1 MLETLEKGSEK
12 MENLEKTFPK
22 TSINWYPGHM
32 AKTKRLIR
40 ENLNFIDIVYEL
52 VDARMPKSSKIVDI
66 DEIIKDKPKIMIMTK
81 IDLCDL
87 EETKKW
93 IKYYENQGYHV
104 LPLNLED
111 NKSLKP
117 LINLTNEVLKD
128 YHKKREDKG
137 LLKRKSRALI
147 IGIPNVGKS
156 TLINR
161 LSGKKVVQ
169 AGNKPGVTK
178 QLNWIRVN
186 EDLELLDTPGIL
198 WPKLAEGAYNLASL
212 TAIKEEVLPL
222 FDVAKYILETLSKY
236 YPKILKERYNL
247 EKLDDVIINDLEYIG
262 RRRGCL
268 IKGGK
273 VDIDKVII
281 LIIND
286 VKLGNIKGITFDRF

>member
-1 MLETLEKGSEK
+1 MSKNKNEEVYKIG
-12 MENLEKTFPK
+12 
-22 TSINWYPGHM
+22 INWYPGHM
-32 AKTKRLIR
+32 PKTKRLIR

-117 LINLTNEVLKD
+117 LINLTNKVLKD
-128 YHKKREDKG
+128 YHQKREDKG

-247 EKLDDVIINDLEYIG
+247 EKLDDDIINDLEYIG

-268 IKGGK
+268 IKGGE

>member
-1 MLETLEKGSEK
+1 MNKKKFDNS
-12 MENLEKTFPK
+12 P
-22 TSINWYPGHM
+22 INWYPGHM

-128 YHKKREDKG
+128 YHQKREDKG

-186 EDLELLDTPGIL
+186 EYLELLDTPGIL

-268 IKGGK
+268 IKGGE

>member
-1 MLETLEKGSEK
+1 MAEKNEK
-12 MENLEKTFPK
+12 VFSKTA
-22 TSINWYPGHM
+22 INWYPGHM

-128 YHKKREDKG
+128 YHQKREDKG

>member
-1 MLETLEKGSEK
+1 MNN
-12 MENLEKTFPK
+12 ENKTN
-22 TSINWYPGHM
+22 INWYPGHM

-128 YHKKREDKG
+128 YHQKREDKG

-186 EDLELLDTPGIL
+186 EYLELLDTPGIL
-198 WPKLAEGAYNLASL
+198 WPKLTEGAYNLASL

-268 IKGGK
+268 IKGGE

>member
-1 MLETLEKGSEK
+1 MNN
-12 MENLEKTFPK
+12 ENKTN
-22 TSINWYPGHM
+22 INWYPGHM
-32 AKTKRLIR
+32 AKTKILIM

-93 IKYYENQGYHV
+93 IKYYENQSYHV

-128 YHKKREDKG
+128 YHQKREDKG

-186 EDLELLDTPGIL
+186 EYLELLDTPGIL

-268 IKGGK
+268 IKGGE

>member
-1 MLETLEKGSEK
+1 MNKEDNRGVNKIG
-12 MENLEKTFPK
+12 
-22 TSINWYPGHM
+22 INWYPGHM

-128 YHKKREDKG
+128 YHQKREDKG

-186 EDLELLDTPGIL
+186 EYLELLDTPGIL

>member
-1 MLETLEKGSEK
+1 MNN
-12 MENLEKTFPK
+12 ENKTN
-22 TSINWYPGHM
+22 INWYPGHM

-128 YHKKREDKG
+128 YHQKREDKG

-268 IKGGK
+268 IKGGE

>member
-1 MLETLEKGSEK
+1 
-12 MENLEKTFPK
+12 MENVEKKFPK

-128 YHKKREDKG
+128 YHQKREDKG

-186 EDLELLDTPGIL
+186 EYLELLDTPGIL

-268 IKGGK
+268 IKGGE

>member
-1 MLETLEKGSEK
+1 MSKNKNEEVYKIG
-12 MENLEKTFPK
+12 
-22 TSINWYPGHM
+22 INWYPGHM

-128 YHKKREDKG
+128 YHQKREDKG

>member
-1 MLETLEKGSEK
+1 MSKNKNEEVYKIG
-12 MENLEKTFPK
+12 
-22 TSINWYPGHM
+22 INWYPGHM

-128 YHKKREDKG
+128 YHQKREDKG

-169 AGNKPGVTK
+169 AGNPLILFVDCHFSFAFTVRCFVFFMDVHA
-178 QLNWIRVN
+178 QAVFFCLTIRCF
-186 EDLELLDTPGIL
+186 LLI
-198 WPKLAEGAYNLASL
+198 
-212 TAIKEEVLPL
+212 
-222 FDVAKYILETLSKY
+222 FTL
-236 YPKILKERYNL
+236 L
-247 EKLDDVIINDLEYIG
+247 
-262 RRRGCL
+262 C
-268 IKGGK
+268 
-273 VDIDKVII
+273 
-281 LIIND
+281 
-286 VKLGNIKGITFDRF
+286 F

>member
-1 MLETLEKGSEK
+1 MNKEDNRGVNKIG
-12 MENLEKTFPK
+12 
-22 TSINWYPGHM
+22 INWYPGHM

-128 YHKKREDKG
+128 YHQKREDKG

-186 EDLELLDTPGIL
+186 EYLELLDTPGIL

-247 EKLDDVIINDLEYIG
+247 EKLDDVFINDLEYIG

-268 IKGGK
+268 IKGGE

>member
-1 MLETLEKGSEK
+1 
-12 MENLEKTFPK
+12 MENVEKKFPK

-128 YHKKREDKG
+128 YHQKREDKG

-186 EDLELLDTPGIL
+186 EYLELLDTPGIL
-198 WPKLAEGAYNLASL
+198 WPKLTEGAYNLASL

-268 IKGGK
+268 IKGGG

>member
-1 MLETLEKGSEK
+1 MNN
-12 MENLEKTFPK
+12 ENKTN
-22 TSINWYPGHM
+22 INWYPGHM

-93 IKYYENQGYHV
+93 IKYYENQSYHV

-128 YHKKREDKG
+128 YHQKREDKG

-186 EDLELLDTPGIL
+186 EYLELLDTPGIL

-268 IKGGK
+268 IKGGE

>member
-1 MLETLEKGSEK
+1 MSKNKNEEVYKIG
-12 MENLEKTFPK
+12 
-22 TSINWYPGHM
+22 INWYPGHM

-128 YHKKREDKG
+128 YHQKREDKG

-268 IKGGK
+268 IKGGE

>member
-1 MLETLEKGSEK
+1 MSNDNKKEGVNKIG
-12 MENLEKTFPK
+12 
-22 TSINWYPGHM
+22 INWYPGHM
-32 AKTKRLIR
+32 AKTKRLIK

-52 VDARMPKSSKIVDI
+52 VDARMPKSSKIEDI
-66 DEIIKDKPKIMIMTK
+66 DEIIKNKPKIMIMTK
-81 IDLCDL
+81 IDLCDQ

-93 IKYYENQGYHV
+93 IKYYEGQGYHV
-104 LPLNLED
+104 ITLNLED

-128 YHKKREDKG
+128 YHKKREEKG
-137 LLKRKSRALI
+137 MLKRKNRVLI

-169 AGNKPGVTK
+169 TGNKPGVTK
-178 QLNWIRVN
+178 QLNWIRISD
-186 EDLELLDTPGIL
+186 DLELLDTPGIL
-198 WPKLAEGAYNLASL
+198 WPKLGEGSYNLASL

-247 EKLDDVIINDLEYIG
+247 ETLDDDIINDLEYIG

-268 IKGGK
+268 VKGGE
-273 VDIDKVII
+273 VDLDKVIT

-286 VKLGNIKGITFDRF
+286 VKLGNIKGITFDRY

>member
-1 MLETLEKGSEK
+1 MKNNEIQGGLHKSV
-12 MENLEKTFPK
+12 
-22 TSINWYPGHM
+22 INWYPGHM

-128 YHKKREDKG
+128 YHQKREDKG

-186 EDLELLDTPGIL
+186 EYLELLDTPGIL

-268 IKGGK
+268 IKGGE

>member
-1 MLETLEKGSEK
+1 MSKNKNEEVYKIG
-12 MENLEKTFPK
+12 
-22 TSINWYPGHM
+22 INWYPGHM

-128 YHKKREDKG
+128 YHQKREDKG

-186 EDLELLDTPGIL
+186 EYLELLDTPGIL

-268 IKGGK
+268 IKGGE

>member
-1 MLETLEKGSEK
+1 MSKNKNEEVYKIG
-12 MENLEKTFPK
+12 
-22 TSINWYPGHM
+22 INWYPGHM

-117 LINLTNEVLKD
+117 LINLTNKVLKD
-128 YHKKREDKG
+128 YHQKREDKG

-198 WPKLAEGAYNLASL
+198 WPKLAEGAYNLSL
-212 TAIKEEVLPL
+212 IH
-222 FDVAKYILETLSKY
+222 I
-236 YPKILKERYNL
+236 
-247 EKLDDVIINDLEYIG
+247 
-262 RRRGCL
+262 
-268 IKGGK
+268 
-273 VDIDKVII
+273 
-281 LIIND
+281 
-286 VKLGNIKGITFDRF
+286 

>member
-1 MLETLEKGSEK
+1 MNN
-12 MENLEKTFPK
+12 ENKTN
-22 TSINWYPGHM
+22 INWYPGHM

-128 YHKKREDKG
+128 YHQKREDKG

-186 EDLELLDTPGIL
+186 EYLELLDTPGIL

-268 IKGGK
+268 IKGGG

>member
-128 YHKKREDKG
+128 YHQKREDKG

-186 EDLELLDTPGIL
+186 EYLELLDTPGIL

-268 IKGGK
+268 IKGGE

>member
-1 MLETLEKGSEK
+1 MSKNKNEEVYKIG
-12 MENLEKTFPK
+12 
-22 TSINWYPGHM
+22 INWYPGHM

-128 YHKKREDKG
+128 YHQKREDKG

-186 EDLELLDTPGIL
+186 EYLELLDTPGIL

-236 YPKILKERYNL
+236 YPNILKERYNL
-247 EKLDDVIINDLEYIG
+247 EKLDDDIINDLEYIG

-268 IKGGK
+268 IKGGE

>member
-1 MLETLEKGSEK
+1 MKNNEIQGGLHKSV
-12 MENLEKTFPK
+12 
-22 TSINWYPGHM
+22 INWYPGHM

-128 YHKKREDKG
+128 YHQKREDKG

-247 EKLDDVIINDLEYIG
+247 EKLDDDIINDLEYIG

-268 IKGGK
+268 IKGGE

>member
-1 MLETLEKGSEK
+1 MSKNKNEEVYKIG
-12 MENLEKTFPK
+12 
-22 TSINWYPGHM
+22 INWYPGHM

-128 YHKKREDKG
+128 YHQKREDKG
-137 LLKRKSRALI
+137 LLRRKSRALI

-186 EDLELLDTPGIL
+186 EYLELLDTPGIL

-268 IKGGK
+268 IKGGE